1 MFELNEWMVLAISV
15 AVGFFVAL
23 FQKFTT
29 LEKNR
34 EVKIQQVSMLLTT
47 GVKGAMLGVVEFAI
61 AYFLPINILE
71 KEIVIGLVCTVAVPI
86 IAGKDI
92 AVVLKDRII
101 IFFKLKFG
109 LLDPDEKQKLIDDLK
124 NKKKELLDIISNKEL
139 ENATLKK
146 QNRDLRTELE
156 TTKDVL
162 AKYIDKY
169 GELEEEGITI
179 TTVNDRTFTEN
190 LIRLE
195 SYEQE
200 PSDNEE
206 ETEEEI
212 KRDSSGVPSI

>member
-1 MFELNEWMVLAISV
+1 MIELNEWMVLAISV
-15 AVGFFVAL
+15 TVGFFVAL

-101 IFFKLKFG
+101 KFFKLKFG

-124 NKKKELLDIISNKEL
+124 DKKNELLDIISDKEI
-139 ENATLKK
+139 TISSQKK
-146 QNRDLRTELE
+146 VVRDLRGENKLI
-156 TTKDVL
+156 KDML
-162 AKYIDKY
+162 GKYIDKF
-169 GELEEEGITI
+169 GEIEGIEI
-179 TTVNDRTFTEN
+179 SDSKKGAIDVINEMAFDSKKENVNKSSDKPEG
-190 LIRLE
+190 E
-195 SYEQE
+195 S
-200 PSDNEE
+200 DKI
-206 ETEEEI
+206 EI
-212 KRDSSGVPSI
+212 L